1 MMKTL
6 IDILEVVLMPFV
18 LFVAAHF
25 IVLWII
31 LPTLII
37 LF

>member
-1 MMKTL
+1 MKTL
-6 IDILEVVLMPFV
+6 IDALEIVLMPFA

-25 IVLWII
+25 IILWII
-31 LPTLII
+31 LPTVII

>member
-6 IDILEVVLMPFV
+6 IDALEILLMP
-18 LFVAAHF
+18 LALLVAAHI